1 MKLSGYFIPPIFS
14 HVPS

>member
-14 HVPS
+14 

>member
-14 HVPS
+14 HVP

>member
-14 HVPS
+14 HV